1 MANFGD
7 ALGLLETGDLV
18 LRDPPSLLQKCISQ
32 QTWADAYLGR
42 RLGGKPVG
50 TGDLPAWLENS
61 PATFLSLNFEV
72 DACLARNAVLSRM
85 PLPSLDLAHP
95 VPSKDPTLEAYTCVS
110 SESLLAPSGSSRP
123 FLPLALQWG
132 RPCFLECD
140 CPSPPEKLTHCE

>member
-1 MANFGD
+1 MLWACWRQ
-7 ALGLLETGDLV
+7 ATCAQ
-18 LRDPPSLLQKCISQ
+18 RPPTLLQKCISQ
-32 QTWADAYLGR
+32 QPWADGCLGR

-95 VPSKDPTLEAYTCVS
+95 VPSKDPTLEAYTLCILRERVGP
-110 SESLLAPSGSSRP
+110 LLAVLDPSCPLLSS
-123 FLPLALQWG
+123 G
-132 RPCFLECD
+132 GD
-140 CPSPPEKLTHCE
+140 HVS